1 MLRDQVIAALR
12 NAAPGLA
19 REFGVASLSLFGSV
33 ARGEERAS
41 SDVDILV
48 SFEPTARVTLV
59 TLSRLRDTLE
69 TLLGRP
75 VDIVED
81 HPHLRPSLRR
91 GIEQDR
97 LRVA

>member
-1 MLRDQVIAALR
+1 M
-12 NAAPGLA
+12 
-19 REFGVASLSLFGSV
+19 ASLSLFGSV

-81 HPHLRPSLRR
+81 HPRLRPSLRR